1 MRYRPFGA
9 TYGMAVSTVSL
20 LLEDQRGRSGR
31 DWCDLLNAA
40 MMSGINCFELVGSG
54 EALIDGL
61 RQALA
66 GVERRLVFLAWRA
79 PALGDPVQPAVQIM
93 RQLNVDY
100 LDLLVLLDPS
110 RAPQVQSLRQD
121 RLVRQVGV
129 CGEGEV
135 ADQALAINGVD
146 ALITPYS
153 LTSGWKERHRLK
165 VASER
170 NMAVIAHDICPVS
183 LTGDG
188 KPSLIPKGWFRKKKT
203 ADNKGPYQFLNEAN
217 GWSAEEICLAFAL
230 FEPAVTSV
238 RIEADD
244 VERITRLAAV
254 PERDLPTG
262 VAAQIEMARF
272 SVDGRR

>member
-20 LLEDQRGRSGR
+20 LLEDRRLMSAR
-31 DWCDLLNAA
+31 DWRDLLNAA
-40 MMSGINCFELVGSG
+40 MTAGINCFELVGSS

-66 GVERRLVFLAWRA
+66 GVERRLVFLAWQA
-79 PALGDPVQPAVQIM
+79 PPIGDPARAAGQVIG
-93 RQLNVDY
+93 QLEIDY
-100 LDLLVLLDPS
+100 LDLLILLDPS

-135 ADQALAINGVD
+135 ADQALTMTGVD

-170 NMAVIAHDICPVS
+170 NMAVIAYDICPVA
-183 LTGDG
+183 LTGDD
-188 KPSLIPKGWFRKKKT
+188 KPSLIPKGWFKKKKA
-203 ADNKGPYQFLNEAN
+203 ADRKGPYQFLNEAH
-217 GWSAEEICLAFAL
+217 GWTAEEICLAFAL

-238 RIEADD
+238 RIEADS
-244 VERITRLAAV
+244 VERIAKLATV

-272 SVDGRR
+272 SADGRR